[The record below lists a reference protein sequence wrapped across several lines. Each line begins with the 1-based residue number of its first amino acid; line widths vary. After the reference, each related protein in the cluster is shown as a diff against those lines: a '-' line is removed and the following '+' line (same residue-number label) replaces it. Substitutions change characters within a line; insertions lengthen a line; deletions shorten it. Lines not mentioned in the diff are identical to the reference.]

1 MLAAICLTVSNTEHG
16 EEQIMSTTISALPAH
31 RAHHPADGIRVGD
44 REREKVITRLGQ
56 AFAQGYLSL
65 PEYETRLDQA
75 LEAQTTGA
83 LHRPLSDLPVKRI
96 ARGDPR
102 RRAARIASARRGV
115 RIHLAAYL
123 AASLLMI
130 GIWLALAVT
139 VGAWYVWP
147 VWPILG
153 GAIGVISHAVAVR
166 STLAQGDG

>member
-1 MLAAICLTVSNTEHG
+1 MNTTITALAA
-16 EEQIMSTTISALPAH
+16 Q
-31 RAHHPADGIRVGD
+31 RAHGPATGNPRVRVGD

-56 AFAQGYLSL
+56 AFAQGYLSV
-65 PEYETRLDQA
+65 PQYETRLDRA
-75 LEAQTTGA
+75 LEAQTAGA
-83 LHRPLSDLPVKRI
+83 LNETLADLPIKRI
-96 ARGDPR
+96 ARSDPR
-102 RRAARIASARRGV
+102 RRAARIAAARRGV

-153 GAIGVISHAVAVR
+153 GAIGVVSHGVAVR
-166 STLAQGDG
+166 TALVQSDR